1 MGSAGKAIASIAT
14 GGLSDLV
21 EGDMPLSGSV
31 EGTAEALGLDKA
43 TTRWL
48 KDINSQTL
56 TGGFDQPYKAY
67 QAATSGDGKVD
78 IWKGIDRLVDPA
90 GTIDY
95 SLRQTG
101 DVIYDVAPGVTP
113 YLKTAGTTL
122 GGIIGSYIPVIGT
135 AAGAA
140 IGSGIGSKLT
150 SGTRQ
155 ESYGKDFLDAGIAYG
170 SVKAAGALNEALA
183 PASAVAEGFS
193 SAAPEIT
200 SHGGFIYDNAGNIIG
215 EVDFS
220 GAKEL
225 FDYPII
231 QSGAAV
237 SSGLESQQNP
247 DVPTGSTDTLESMIK
262 NTVEG
267 SGNTPSQV
275 TTDPIP
281 QSGNIQNTSTTI
293 PDQSS
298 NASSD
303 LLEGAKTA
311 GRGLKKAYDIYGMGK
326 RAYNI
331 IDSISNLGDT
341 QSISAISA
349 PQVSQSSIPVG
360 SLDEDS
366 LGELMRTKGNKHY
379 GAVLA

>member
-14 GGLSDLV
+14 GGLSDIV
-21 EGDMPLSGSV
+21 NNETPLSGALG
-31 EGTAEALGLDKA
+31 EELGTAVSSIANPGFISGRGAFKA
-43 TTRWL
+43 IEDGDW
-48 KDINSQTL
+48 
-56 TGGFDQPYKAY
+56 A
-67 QAATSGDGKVD
+67 QAAQY
-78 IWKGIDRLVDPA
+78 LVDPVTEP
-90 GTIDY
+90 GIDY
-95 SLRQTG
+95 LSRGSGKVIGDAVPELVPYYTTLGSLVG
-101 DVIYDVAPGVTP
+101 SVVAPGWGTLAGYEVGN
-113 YLKTAGTTL
+113 KMTAGARGISPADTAEQGVK
-122 GGIIGSYIPVIGT
+122 GGAIIGATSLAGSLASQALSPATT
-135 AAGAA
+135 AGE
-140 IGSGIGSKLT
+140 T
-150 SGTRQ
+150 
-155 ESYGKDFLDAGIAYG
+155 
-170 SVKAAGALNEALA
+170 V
-183 PASAVAEGFS
+183 VEGFS
-193 SAAPEIT
+193 SSVPEMT

-267 SGNTPSQV
+267 SGNTPNQI

-281 QSGNIQNTSTTI
+281 QGADVQNTSGTLMEQN
-293 PDQSS
+293 P
-298 NASSD
+298 ALSSD

-311 GRGLKKAYDIYGMGK
+311 GRGLMRGYGLYSKGK
-326 RAYNI
+326 RAYDLIN
-331 IDSISNLGDT
+331 SISNLGDT